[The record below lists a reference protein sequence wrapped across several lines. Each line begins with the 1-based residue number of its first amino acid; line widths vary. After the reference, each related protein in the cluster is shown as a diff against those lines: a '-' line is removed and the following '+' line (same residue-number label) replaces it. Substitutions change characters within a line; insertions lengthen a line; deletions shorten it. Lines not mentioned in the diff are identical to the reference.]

1 MEQHSFWVL
10 VAGWLLFFISHS
22 ILASVSVKARVAHY
36 FPALVR
42 FYRLLYNILALMI
55 FVPLILYMKDHTGTI
70 LWQWHP
76 PIKSFLDILALAAAV
91 GIGLTL
97 IGFNVQEFLGLHQ
110 LRTKSKNV
118 YEQGGMHISVVHRYV
133 RHPWYFLILVIL
145 WTRDI
150 GVAQLVTYTLFTLY
164 FIIGSRLEERKLLM
178 YYGEAYAQYMKKVPG
193 IIPFPWFHLS
203 KQEALDLLELS
214 SRMRNNAR
222 PEM

>member
-1 MEQHSFWVL
+1 MEQQSFWIL

-22 ILASVSVKARVAHY
+22 LLASVYIKERVARY
-36 FPALVR
+36 FPKLVR
-42 FYRLLYNILALMI
+42 FYRFFYNVLALLI
-55 FVPLILYMKDHTGTI
+55 FVPLILYMKDHTGLV

-76 PIKSFLDILALAAAV
+76 PIKSFLDILALCAFA

-97 IGFNVQEFLGLHQ
+97 IGFNIQEFLGLRQ
-110 LRTKSKNV
+110 LRTKSKDV
-118 YEQGGMHISVVHRYV
+118 YEQGGMHISVVHRYI

-150 GVAQLVTYTLFTLY
+150 GVAQLVTYILFTLY

-193 IIPFPWFHLS
+193 IIPFPGRHLS

-214 SRMRNNAR
+214 SAKD
-222 PEM
+222 